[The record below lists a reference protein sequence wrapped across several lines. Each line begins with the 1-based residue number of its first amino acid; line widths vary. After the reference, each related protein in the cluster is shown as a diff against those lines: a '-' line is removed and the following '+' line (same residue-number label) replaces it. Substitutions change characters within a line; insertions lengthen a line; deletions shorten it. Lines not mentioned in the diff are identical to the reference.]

1 MFNGSLI
8 TEILFDYPGLDL
20 LIYQAVL
27 QGDFNLLMG
36 TISLSVIAVATAT
49 MVIDLIYRSST
60 RASGT
65 ADGSGSRTRPSASTL
80 GCCWWCSSLCSA
92 ASSRGCRRATRWPGT
107 PRRATSRRAGPTSLG
122 TTSLGQDIFWL
133 LALALRNSLILG
145 VSVGFLATVIG
156 VFLGLAAGYTGGWL
170 DRVIS
175 FFMDALL
182 CIPTLPI
189 LILMAALFGGQLSL
203 PVIGVAL
210 LVFNWPYPGRQ
221 VRAVALTMRER
232 EFVNVAWFSGEAPVR
247 ILIRHIF
254 PYIAGWS
261 MANFINTILV
271 VIATESALAVIGLRA
286 PSRRR
291 SAR

>member
-1 MFNGSLI
+1 
-8 TEILFDYPGLDL
+8 
-20 LIYQAVL
+20 
-27 QGDFNLLMG
+27 
-36 TISLSVIAVATAT
+36 
-49 MVIDLIYRSST
+49 
-60 RASGT
+60 
-65 ADGSGSRTRPSASTL
+65 
-80 GCCWWCSSLCSA
+80 
-92 ASSRGCRRATRWPGT
+92 
-107 PRRATSRRAGPTSLG
+107 
-122 TTSLGQDIFWL
+122 
-133 LALALRNSLILG
+133 
-145 VSVGFLATVIG
+145 VIG
-156 VFLGLAAGYTGGWL
+156 VFLGLAAGYAGGWL

-247 ILIRHIF
+247 ILTRHIF

-271 VIATESALAVIGLRA
+271 VIATESALAVIGLSSAQQATLGTMIYWAIQYQALLAERYVWIGA
-286 PSRRR
+286 PVVAIVLMFIGLFLMASGLSMRSASRRLGL
-291 SAR
+291 